1 MKRFLCILPVVL
13 FIMISSETKVVT
25 GAALGSSLAGDKIA
39 GDQVV
44 TLGADLTDAQKE
56 QIMDLFAVKEDV
68 RVIQVTNSQE
78 RIYLEGLVDEG
89 RIGTKAISS
98 VYVKPLDKGSGID
111 IETYNIDWV
120 TGEMYAN
127 AAVTAGVED
136 ARIIVAAPFEV
147 SGTAALTGI
156 MKAFEESSGKKI
168 NEAAKK
174 TANRELVIT
183 GDLGD
188 KFGKDKS
195 AELMR
200 RIKERVIQEN
210 AHDPEEIKK
219 IIIEIKS
226 DLNIN
231 LNEEQIDK
239 IADLMSNIKNLDLDI
254 NSLKKQLDNLAART
268 DTIKEAIDENKG
280 LIQRI
285 LESIQSFFEWLM
297 SLFT

>member
-56 QIMDLFAVKEDV
+56 QIMDLFDVKEDV